1 MTKYDI
7 FVQDQRLL
15 ILKSLDDAG
24 YDANEDILTTCLDRY
39 GHRLSRD
46 EMRSHLLWLEE
57 QGLVTVDK
65 QANYFVATLTQK
77 GLDVAQGRTAVYGI
91 KRPRPIY

>member
-1 MTKYDI
+1 MNQYDI
-7 FVQDQRLL
+7 FAQDQRLL

-24 YDANEDILTTCLDRY
+24 YDANEDILITCLDGY

-46 EMRSHLLWLEE
+46 EMRSHLIWLEE
-57 QGLVTVDK
+57 QGLVTINKLLD
-65 QANYFVATLTQK
+65 YFIATITRK
-77 GLDVAQGRTAVYGI
+77 GLDVAQGRTAVYGV